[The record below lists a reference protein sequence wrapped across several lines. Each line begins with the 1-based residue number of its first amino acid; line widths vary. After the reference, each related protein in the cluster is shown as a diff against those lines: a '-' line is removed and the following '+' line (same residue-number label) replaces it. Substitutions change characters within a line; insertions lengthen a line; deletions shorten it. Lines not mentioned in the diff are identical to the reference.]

1 MSKNRFEQLIEYV
14 INDEEAKAKELFHQI
29 VVEKSRA
36 IYEDLMD
43 EDALEE
49 DNAMGEEPTEI
60 DTDMSEG
67 DLGGSQ
73 AQDMIDD
80 VEMEEQGMS
89 EDDSNVEFDDEAE
102 QAGKDMTHDI
112 EDEHDDGELENRVV
126 DLEDKLDELM
136 AEFEAMM
143 DGGDAGDMGDTPDMT
158 DIEVQDDE
166 FETESLEEHLG
177 MHAQYLHNKKKEQEK
192 VVKPKEPEK
201 KKPEGKAMEEA
212 INLKQVSPKTT
223 TSEEGNGKAGPV
235 AFNSGKTG
243 MAGAPVKMTGD
254 TAQGRPA
261 PTTKDLIGKVGN
273 SPAQGTQSPKAA
285 PKPVTTQP
293 PGVNARSPLP
303 KA

>member
-43 EDALEE
+43 EDTVEEELEE
-49 DNAMGEEPTEI
+49 DNAMGEEPTEV
-60 DTDMSEG
+60 DTDMSES
-67 DLGGSQ
+67 LGGSQ
-73 AQDMIDD
+73 SQDMIDD

-89 EDDSNVEFDDEAE
+89 EDDSDVEFDDKAE
-102 QAGKDMTHDI
+102 KAGHEMTHDI

-143 DGGDAGDMGDTPDMT
+143 DGGDAADMGDTPDMT

-166 FETESLEEHLG
+166 FETEG
-177 MHAQYLHNKKKEQEK
+177 MM
-192 VVKPKEPEK
+192 P
-201 KKPEGKAMEEA
+201 MEEA
-212 INLKQVSPKTT
+212 INLKTVTPKTT
-223 TSEEGNGKAGPV
+223 TQEAPGTNSKSTIA
-235 AFNSGKTG
+235 ANSGARG
-243 MAGAPVKMTGD
+243 AMAQPVKMTGD

-273 SPAQGTQSPKAA
+273 TPAQGTQDPKAA
-285 PKPVTTQP
+285 PKPVTSQAA
-293 PGVNARSPLP
+293 GVNTRTPFP

>member
-43 EDALEE
+43 EEELEE
-49 DNAMGEEPTEI
+49 DNAMGEEPTEV
-60 DTDMSEG
+60 DADMSES
-67 DLGGSQ
+67 LGGSQ
-73 AQDMIDD
+73 SQDMIDD

-89 EDDSNVEFDDEAE
+89 EGEDDAEFDDGAE
-102 QAGKDMTHDI
+102 EEGHELTHDLEAGHDEGE
-112 EDEHDDGELENRVV
+112 EDLENRVV

-136 AEFEAMM
+136 AEFESMM

-158 DIEVQDDE
+158 DVEVQDDE
-166 FETESLEEHLG
+166 FETEG
-177 MHAQYLHNKKKEQEK
+177 MM
-192 VVKPKEPEK
+192 P
-201 KKPEGKAMEEA
+201 MEEA
-212 INLKQVSPKTT
+212 ISLKTVTPKTT
-223 TSEEGNGKAGPV
+223 TQEAPGTNAKSTIA
-235 AFNSGKTG
+235 ANSGARG
-243 MAGAPVKMTGD
+243 AMAQPVKMTGD

-273 SPAQGTQSPKAA
+273 TPAQGTQDPKAA
-285 PKPVTTQP
+285 PKPVTGQAA
-293 PGVNARSPLP
+293 GVNTRTPFP

>member
-43 EDALEE
+43 EDTVEEELEE

-60 DTDMSEG
+60 DTNVSET
-67 DLGGSQ
+67 LGGSQ

-89 EDDSNVEFDDEAE
+89 EDDSDVEFDDEAE
-102 QAGKDMTHDI
+102 KAGKDMTHDI

-166 FETESLEEHLG
+166 FETEGAL
-177 MHAQYLHNKKKEQEK
+177 M
-192 VVKPKEPEK
+192 P
-201 KKPEGKAMEEA
+201 MEEA
-212 INLKQVSPKTT
+212 INLKQVHPKVTT
-223 TSEEGNGKAGPV
+223 QEAPGTDTKSTV
-235 AFNSGKTG
+235 AANSGARG
-243 MAGAPVKMTGD
+243 AMAQPVKMTGD

-273 SPAQGTQSPKAA
+273 SPAQGVQSPKAA
-285 PKPVTTQP
+285 PKPVTSQAA
-293 PGVNARSPLP
+293 GVNTRTPFP

>member
-43 EDALEE
+43 EEEKDDLEE
-49 DNAMGEEPTEI
+49 DNAMGDEPTEI
-60 DTDMSEG
+60 DPGMSES
-67 DLGGSQ
+67 LGGSQ

-80 VEMEEQGMS
+80 VEAEEQGMS
-89 EDDSNVEFDDEAE
+89 EDEDMDVDFDDKAE
-102 QAGKDMTHDI
+102 KAGHEMTHDM

-143 DGGDAGDMGDTPDMT
+143 DGGSDAKDMMDTPDMT
-158 DIEVQDDE
+158 DMEVQNDE
-166 FETESLEEHLG
+166 FETEG
-177 MHAQYLHNKKKEQEK
+177 MM
-192 VVKPKEPEK
+192 P
-201 KKPEGKAMEEA
+201 MEEA
-212 INLKQVSPKTT
+212 ISLKQVHPKTT
-223 TSEEGNGKAGPV
+223 TQEAPGTNTKSMTA
-235 AFNSGKTG
+235 ANSGARG
-243 MAGAPVKMTGD
+243 AMAQPVKMTGD

-261 PTTKDLIGKVGN
+261 PTAKDLIGKVGN

-285 PKPVTTQP
+285 PKAVTTQS

>member
-43 EDALEE
+43 EDTVEEELEE

-60 DTDMSEG
+60 DTDMSES
-67 DLGGSQ
+67 LGGSQ

-89 EDDSNVEFDDEAE
+89 EDDSDVEFDDKAE
-102 QAGKDMTHDI
+102 QDGKDLTHDL
-112 EDEHDDGELENRVV
+112 EAGHDEGDLENRVV

-143 DGGDAGDMGDTPDMT
+143 DGGDAADMGDTPDMT

-166 FETESLEEHLG
+166 FETESA
-177 MHAQYLHNKKKEQEK
+177 MM
-192 VVKPKEPEK
+192 P
-201 KKPEGKAMEEA
+201 MEEA
-212 INLKQVSPKTT
+212 ISLKTVTPKTT
-223 TSEEGNGKAGPV
+223 TQEAPGTNSKSTIA
-235 AFNSGKTG
+235 ANSGARG
-243 MAGAPVKMTGD
+243 AMAQPVKMTGD

-261 PTTKDLIGKVGN
+261 PTTKDLIGRVGN
-273 SPAQGTQSPKAA
+273 TPAQGTQDPKAA
-285 PKPVTTQP
+285 PKPVTSQAA
-293 PGVNARSPLP
+293 GVNTRTPFP

>member
-43 EDALEE
+43 EDTVEEELEE

-60 DTDMSEG
+60 DTNVSET
-67 DLGGSQ
+67 LGGSQ

-89 EDDSNVEFDDEAE
+89 EDDSDVKFDDEAE

-112 EDEHDDGELENRVV
+112 EAEHDDGELENRVV

-143 DGGDAGDMGDTPDMT
+143 DGGDAGSDMGDTPDMT

-166 FETESLEEHLG
+166 YETEG
-177 MHAQYLHNKKKEQEK
+177 MM
-192 VVKPKEPEK
+192 P
-201 KKPEGKAMEEA
+201 MEEA
-212 INLKQVSPKTT
+212 INLKQVHPKVTT
-223 TSEEGNGKAGPV
+223 QEAPGTDTKSTV
-235 AFNSGKTG
+235 AANSGARG
-243 MAGAPVKMTGD
+243 AMAQPVKMTGD

-273 SPAQGTQSPKAA
+273 SPAQGIQSPKAA
-285 PKPVTTQP
+285 PKPVTSQAS
-293 PGVNARSPLP
+293 GVNTRTPFP

>member
-43 EDALEE
+43 EEEKDDLEE

-60 DTDMSEG
+60 DPGMSEG
-67 DLGGSQ
+67 LGGSQ

-80 VEMEEQGMS
+80 VEAEEQGMS
-89 EDDSNVEFDDEAE
+89 EDEDMDADFDDKAE
-102 QAGKDMTHDI
+102 KAGHEMTHDI
-112 EDEHDDGELENRVV
+112 EDKHDEGELENRVV

-143 DGGDAGDMGDTPDMT
+143 DGGSDAKDMMDTPDMT
-158 DIEVQDDE
+158 DMEVQDDE
-166 FETESLEEHLG
+166 FETEG
-177 MHAQYLHNKKKEQEK
+177 MM
-192 VVKPKEPEK
+192 P
-201 KKPEGKAMEEA
+201 MEEA
-212 INLKQVSPKTT
+212 ISLKQVHPKTT
-223 TSEEGNGKAGPV
+223 TQEAPGTNTKSMTA
-235 AFNSGKTG
+235 ANSGARG
-243 MAGAPVKMTGD
+243 AMAQPVKMTGD

-261 PTTKDLIGKVGN
+261 PTAKDLIGRVGN
-273 SPAQGTQSPKAA
+273 SPAQGTQDPKAA
-285 PKPVTTQP
+285 PKPVTTQAA
-293 PGVNARSPLP
+293 GVNTRTPFP

>member
-43 EDALEE
+43 EEELDE

-60 DTDMSEG
+60 DPGMSEG
-67 DLGGSQ
+67 LGGSQ
-73 AQDMIDD
+73 TQDMIDD

-89 EDDSNVEFDDEAE
+89 EDDSDVEFDDEAE
-102 QAGKDMTHDI
+102 QAGKDMTRDI

-143 DGGDAGDMGDTPDMT
+143 DGGNGADMGDTPDMT

-166 FETESLEEHLG
+166 FETEG
-177 MHAQYLHNKKKEQEK
+177 MMM
-192 VVKPKEPEK
+192 P
-201 KKPEGKAMEEA
+201 MEEA
-212 INLKQVSPKTT
+212 ISLKQVHPKVTT
-223 TSEEGNGKAGPV
+223 QEAPGTDTKSTVESTV
-235 AFNSGKTG
+235 AANSGARG
-243 MAGAPVKMTGD
+243 AMAQPVKMTGD

-261 PTTKDLIGKVGN
+261 PTAKDLIGRVGN
-273 SPAQGTQSPKAA
+273 SPAQGIQSPKAA
-285 PKPVTTQP
+285 PKPVTSQAS
-293 PGVNARSPLP
+293 GVNTRTPFP

>member
-1 MSKNRFEQLIEYV
+1 MSKNHFEQLIEYV

-43 EDALEE
+43 EEDNLEE

-60 DTDMSEG
+60 DTDVSE
-67 DLGGSQ
+67 DMGGSQ

-80 VEMEEQGMS
+80 VEAEEQGMA
-89 EDDSNVEFDDEAE
+89 EDDMDVEFDDEAE
-102 QAGKDMTHDI
+102 QDGKDMTKDL
-112 EDEHDDGELENRVV
+112 EAGHDDGELENRVV

-143 DGGDAGDMGDTPDMT
+143 DGGDMTDTPDMT
-158 DIEVQDDE
+158 DMEVQDDE
-166 FETESLEEHLG
+166 LETEG
-177 MHAQYLHNKKKEQEK
+177 MM
-192 VVKPKEPEK
+192 PMP
-201 KKPEGKAMEEA
+201 MEEA
-212 INLKQVSPKTT
+212 ISLKQVHPKTT
-223 TSEEGNGKAGPV
+223 TQEAPGTDTKSIV
-235 AFNSGKTG
+235 AANSGARG
-243 MAGAPVKMTGD
+243 AMAQPVKMTGD

-261 PTTKDLIGKVGN
+261 PTTKDLIGRVGN

-285 PKPVTTQP
+285 PKPVTSQAA
-293 PGVNARSPLP
+293 GVNTRTPFP

>member
-1 MSKNRFEQLIEYV
+1 MGMVHAAKKGEKPASKEVAKAAKGISAKEADKFASTKHKGLPEKVKEEDTDTRDTKAEKAGKKVTKDIEY
-14 INDEEAKAKELFHQI
+14 DEKHGRYNE
-29 VVEKSRA
+29 
-36 IYEDLMD
+36 
-43 EDALEE
+43 
-49 DNAMGEEPTEI
+49 
-60 DTDMSEG
+60 

-89 EDDSNVEFDDEAE
+89 EDDSNAEFDDEAE
-102 QAGKDMTHDI
+102 EAGKDMTRDI

-166 FETESLEEHLG
+166 FETEGAL
-177 MHAQYLHNKKKEQEK
+177 M
-192 VVKPKEPEK
+192 P
-201 KKPEGKAMEEA
+201 MEEA
-212 INLKQVSPKTT
+212 INLKQVHPKTT
-223 TSEEGNGKAGPV
+223 TQEAPGTDTKSTV
-235 AFNSGKTG
+235 AANSGARG
-243 MAGAPVKMTGD
+243 AMAQPVKMTGD

-273 SPAQGTQSPKAA
+273 SPAQGVQSPKAA
-285 PKPVTTQP
+285 PKPVTGQAS
-293 PGVNARSPLP
+293 GVNTRSPLP

>member
-43 EDALEE
+43 EEAEEQEESIEE

-60 DTDMSEG
+60 DTDMSES
-67 DLGGSQ
+67 LGGSQ

-89 EDDSNVEFDDEAE
+89 EDDSNAEFDDGAE
-102 QAGKDMTHDI
+102 EAGKDLTKDI
-112 EDEHDDGELENRVV
+112 EHEHDDGELENRVV

-143 DGGDAGDMGDTPDMT
+143 DGGDAADMGDTPDMT

-166 FETESLEEHLG
+166 FETESA
-177 MHAQYLHNKKKEQEK
+177 MM
-192 VVKPKEPEK
+192 P
-201 KKPEGKAMEEA
+201 MEEA
-212 INLKQVSPKTT
+212 ISLKTVTPKTT
-223 TSEEGNGKAGPV
+223 TQEAPGTNSKSTIA
-235 AFNSGKTG
+235 ANSGARG
-243 MAGAPVKMTGD
+243 AMAQPVKMTGD

-273 SPAQGTQSPKAA
+273 TPAQGTQDPKAA
-285 PKPVTTQP
+285 PKPVTSQAA
-293 PGVNARSPLP
+293 GVNTRTPFP